1 MKTNKTLYGV
11 LAFAPLILLI
21 PMMVMMFSMF
31 TEILDHP
38 MRYQNGRMPD
48 SFIGIFLV
56 SMVVGV
62 VGLIGMIMYV
72 IHVTKN
78 KHIPDSSRTMWILVL
93 VLAGTIGMLIYYF
106 TWIRKED
113 ELNSKLPQNQDD
125 WK

>member
-1 MKTNKTLYGV
+1 MKTNKTLYAV

-21 PMMVMMFSMF
+21 PMMLMMFSMF

-62 VGLIGMIMYV
+62 VGLVGMIMYV

-78 KHIPDSSRTMWILVL
+78 KHIPDNSRTMWILVL

-113 ELNSKLPQNQDD
+113 ELNSKLPQNQDN